1 MNQQQHQ
8 KNWGWSFGAEFFFKS
23 PFFLL
28 LNNKIS
34 KNIEI
39 GLLNQ

>member
-1 MNQQQHQ
+1 MNQQQQQ
-8 KNWGWSFGAEFFFKS
+8 KNWGWGFGAEFFLNHL
-23 PFFLL
+23 FFLL

-39 GLLNQ
+39 GLLDQ